1 MRRSKEPP
9 VTGQEEKVSIGSMKT
24 SIFMVLNLLIKQR
37 LAGLENSVVRLLRLL
52 HLHLVS
58 KHIKLS
64 LTRLIQ
70 IRLRNKVAQIQEG
83 KLSSVPSHSTK
94 SLPSFRS
101 LLLSPWFTRGWMYFA
116 DKRYL
121 FWAFFNIIVNIP
133 YYVSWGVTKR
143 WSKDDTTSMREHVAR
158 SFLFIIIITTIVDS
172 LYIFARYHKY
182 YFFHKL
188 NSSVVSTFK
197 NVDFDKQ
204 FS

>member
-101 LLLSPWFTRGWMYFA
+101 LLLSPWFTRGCISLTKGICFGPFSISSLTFLITFHGESQ
-116 DKRYL
+116 KG
-121 FWAFFNIIVNIP
+121 
-133 YYVSWGVTKR
+133 GVKMIR
-143 WSKDDTTSMREHVAR
+143 LQWENM
-158 SFLFIIIITTIVDS
+158 S
-172 LYIFARYHKY
+172 LDHSYS
-182 YFFHKL
+182 L
-188 NSSVVSTFK
+188 
-197 NVDFDKQ
+197 
-204 FS
+204 